1 MMSIFSYE
9 SRFSQVLLKISSA
22 CWLNLLWLICSLP
35 VVTIGAATTALY
47 SVTLKMCDDTDYR
60 ITSQFF
66 KAFRENFAQSTRL
79 WLIMLVVGIVLG
91 LDGYAVMHLRAASS
105 GAAAVLWTLNL
116 ALLIVAAVIYT
127 IILIYVFPLTARFA
141 NTDTAMLKNSFLI
154 GIRYL
159 FCTIVVFLL
168 HFAMFYAVV
177 ALFTPLI
184 MLGEGLCALLSS
196 MLMIN
201 VFRVIAYEQIQG
213 EEK

>member
-1 MMSIFSYE
+1 MSIFSYE

-47 SVTLKMCDDTDYR
+47 SVTLKMCHDTDYR

-184 MLGEGLCALLSS
+184 MLGEGLCVLLSS